1 MTFSWTLIIGFVG
14 TLVIGFMAG
23 LIAKLVTPGRDKPH
37 GFVMTMSL
45 GILGA
50 VLATYVGQAL
60 GWYGAGEGKALIGGA
75 AGAAMMLLASSAL
88 ARRRKA

>member
-1 MTFSWTLIIGFVG
+1 MAFTWTIILGFVG
-14 TLVIGFMAG
+14 TLIVGFTIGF
-23 LIAKLVTPGRDKPH
+23 IAKLVTPGRDEPH

-60 GWYGAGEGKALIGGA
+60 GWYGAGELLALIGAA

-88 ARRRKA
+88 AHRHKA